1 MVEKETT
8 DKGNES
14 SETNVGEKVYQLN
27 LND

>member
-1 MVEKETT
+1 MIEKETT

-14 SETNVGEKVYQLN
+14 SETNEGEKVYQLN

>member
-14 SETNVGEKVYQLN
+14 SETNAGEKVYQLN